1 MLVFVWYMIVDAL
14 LGDDSL
20 AHSLAHSLTC
30 LTYVPWRIFFCRPLS
45 YTSPSLAPLILSG
58 GLRMSTQ
65 GQGDGGVYFST
76 LSPVSYGLGSQSTAE
91 YEENLIV
98 DCFGK
103 ERLEEYRGKHKLDLV
118 LVYGIDPAVLQQ
130 APGGRSNAKMVGA
143 SDCQRGRG

>member
-1 MLVFVWYMIVDAL
+1 MLARVCVPAF
-14 LGDDSL
+14 DDTNL
-20 AHSLAHSLTC
+20 AHLPYFLRCISC
-30 LTYVPWRIFFCRPLS
+30 CRPLS
-45 YTSPSLAPLILSG
+45 YTSLSLAPLILSG

-76 LSPVSYGLGSQSTAE
+76 LSPVSYGLGSQTTAE

-118 LVYGIDPAVLQQ
+118 LVYGIEPALLQQ
-130 APGGRSNAKMVGA
+130 APGGRANAKMVGA
-143 SDCQRGRG
+143 LDCHWGRG